1 VISVEK
7 GPETEQQPEP

>member
-7 GPETEQQPEP
+7 GQETERQPEP